1 MADQSAQPLC
11 AVICGTATPVGAAL
25 AERLLAAG
33 AELVAIDLAGAP
45 EPPGAALRLVGD
57 LASEQEWRGFAA
69 AIAARGLRP
78 SALAYLLSEAD
89 LPAGPSWEQVVE
101 RNLTGAYLACEHMLP
116 IMARPGAVALLASAL
131 GAFDTRGD
139 LPALAASGGGLLA
152 LTRALAV
159 RAAPHVRVNA
169 VCAPPPPLAWAAE
182 SPARELARIPLGRA
196 TAPADI
202 ADALVFLLSDDAGY
216 LTGSELLVD
225 GGQSLQSWSN
235 APDGSY

>member
-1 MADQSAQPLC
+1 MADQLAQPVC
-11 AVICGTATPVGAAL
+11 AVICGAATPVGAAL

-45 EPPGAALRLVGD
+45 ELPGAALRLAGN
-57 LASEQEWRGFAA
+57 LASELEWRGFAA
-69 AIAARGLRP
+69 SIAARGLRP
-78 SALAYLLSEAD
+78 SMLAYALSEND
-89 LPAGPSWEQVVE
+89 LPGGLSWDEVID
-101 RNLTGAYLACEHMLP
+101 RNLRGAYLACEHLLP
-116 IMARPGAVALLASAL
+116 VMGRPAAVALLASAL

-152 LTRALAV
+152 LTRALAA
-159 RAAPHVRVNA
+159 RAAPYVRFNA
-169 VCAPPPPLAWAAE
+169 VCAPPPPQPWAAE

-202 ADALVFLLSDDAGY
+202 ADALAFLLSDDAGY

-235 APDGSY
+235 APDESY

>member
-1 MADQSAQPLC
+1 MADQHTQPPC
-11 AVICGTATPVGAAL
+11 AVICGAATPVGAAL

-45 EPPGAALRLVGD
+45 EPPGAALQLAGD
-57 LASEQEWRGFAA
+57 LANEAEWRGFAE
-69 AIAARGLRP
+69 AITARGLRP
-78 SALAYLLSEAD
+78 SMLAYVLSEAD
-89 LPAGPSWEQVVE
+89 LPGGAGWGQVID

-116 IMARPGAVALLASAL
+116 LMARPGAIALLASAL

-169 VCAPPPPLAWAAE
+169 VCVPPQPWAAE
-182 SPARELARIPLGRA
+182 LPEAELARIPLGRA

-202 ADALVFLLSDDAGY
+202 ADSLMFLLSDDASY